1 MMNIKETNIKAQ
13 LKTKAALVERFLS
26 SCLDRFDDPIYPC
39 AEASDKLSRDL
50 TIPGGLKEA
59 MNYSL
64 LAGGKR
70 IRPVLC
76 LSVAGLFGLKTDVAL
91 PLAAGIECIH
101 SYSLIHDDLPAMDND
116 DYRRGRLSNH
126 KKFNEATAILA
137 GDGLLT
143 DAFVLMSDVVVQG
156 TVLPQ
161 NALRALR
168 AVALAAGSSGMVG
181 GQFLDMQYTAEHNI
195 SLEQLAH
202 MQVAKT
208 GAMLAVSC
216 HSGALLAGA
225 SDDAASAVSSYGRF
239 LGKAFQ
245 IVDDILDETGTTEEL
260 GKPAGSDARQG
271 KVTYP
276 SLLGLEKS
284 RHLAKEAGDAALEA
298 LDAALDAV
306 VKSRHFAAS
315 ASLPA
320 EAESEFVF
328 LRELVSYLL
337 QRTS

>member
-1 MMNIKETNIKAQ
+1 MDFKEQ
-13 LKTKAALVERFLS
+13 LKNKAALVEAFLS
-26 SCLDRFDDPIYPC
+26 SCLDRFDRQETLC
-39 AEASDKLSRDL
+39 AEAQGDAAGKPG
-50 TIPGGLKEA
+50 IPAGLKEA

-76 LSVAGLFGLKTDVAL
+76 ISAAELFGLEAGEAL
-91 PLAAGIECIH
+91 PFAAGLECIH
-101 SYSLIHDDLPAMDND
+101 SYSLIHDDLPAMDDD

-126 KKFNEATAILA
+126 KKFGEAAAILA

-143 DAFVLMSDVVVQG
+143 DAFVFMCSASESGAIPTQN
-156 TVLPQ
+156 VLK
-161 NALRALR
+161 AIR

-181 GQFLDMQYTAEHNI
+181 GQFLDMLYTAEPGI
-195 SLEQLAH
+195 SLEQLAR
-202 MQVAKT
+202 MQAAKT

-225 SDDAASAVSSYGRF
+225 PAEAACALSEYGRF

-260 GKPAGSDARQG
+260 GKAAGSDARQG

-276 SLLGLEKS
+276 ALLGLERS
-284 RHLAKEAGDAALEA
+284 RALAGEAGARALNA
-298 LDAALDAV
+298 LDKAAQSAYFAGYAV
-306 VKSRHFAAS
+306 
-315 ASLPA
+315 LPA
-320 EAESEFVF
+320 VIESEFSF
-328 LRELVSYLL
+328 LREFVNYLL
-337 QRTS
+337 WRTS